1 MYGYSGRILH
11 VNLSDGKI
19 RTETPDEKFYRRYL
33 GGWGFIAYYL
43 LKELKP
49 DVKPL
54 SPENKLIIATG
65 PVTGVPIAGS
75 GRNAVGAKSPL
86 TEGFGASEGG
96 GFFGA
101 ELKKAGFDCV
111 VIEGESEDPV
121 YLWIH
126 DGEAELRDARH
137 LWGMHIA
144 DSQQAIREELGDN
157 LVRTAQIGP
166 GGENL
171 VRYACVINDLKH
183 SAGRTGM
190 GAVMGSKKLK
200 AVAVR
205 GHGKVEVAD
214 PEKVRSLARYMSERM
229 AAKPKG
235 AGGVDWGLGTG
246 AWMTAHVLS
255 GNLPTRNFRDG
266 LFPNPE
272 AISAQTIR
280 DTVRVR
286 MESCYA
292 CPIRCK
298 KVVKVEEPWN
308 VDPIYGG
315 PEYETLAA
323 LGSNCGI
330 DDLKAICKANELCQ
344 RYTIDTIGTGAA
356 IAFAMECFENGLITE
371 KDTGGLKLNFGN
383 AEAMVKLVEMIGERK
398 GIGDLLAEGTK
409 RAAEKIGKGAEK
421 YAVHVKG
428 QEVPMHEPRLKRA
441 LGLGYAVSP
450 TGADHV
456 HNIHD
461 TSFISPSAWE
471 RVKAIGILDPV
482 PVEDLGPDKVRL
494 LIYQTYWAVL
504 DNSLVICS
512 SVPWSYDQKLEIVKA
527 VTGWNTTTW
536 ELMKIGER
544 ILNMARVFNL
554 REGLTA
560 DDDWLP
566 DRFFHPQTAGPLSNV
581 AVDPEKLQ
589 EAKRTYYRMMCWDES
604 TGVPSRGKLEELG
617 ISWVAEHIPSRRSS
631 FSA

>member
-1 MYGYSGRILH
+1 MYGYYGKILR
-11 VNLSDGKI
+11 VDLSDEKVWVEN
-19 RTETPDEKFYRRYL
+19 RDERFYRRYL

-43 LKELKP
+43 LKEIGSGIE
-49 DVKPL
+49 PL
-54 SPENKLIIATG
+54 TSGNKLIIAPG

-75 GRNAVGAKSPL
+75 GRNAVGGKSPL
-86 TEGFGASEGG
+86 TCGFGASEGG

-101 ELKKAGFDCV
+101 ELKRAGFDCV
-111 VIEGESEDPV
+111 VVDGEAEHPV

-126 DGEAELRDARH
+126 DGEAELRDAKH

-144 DSQQAIREELGDN
+144 DSQHKVREELGDR
-157 LVRTAQIGP
+157 LVRMAQIGP

-183 SAGRTGM
+183 SAGRSGM
-190 GAVMGSKKLK
+190 GAVMGSKKMK

-205 GHGKVEVAD
+205 GHENVEVAD
-214 PEKVRSLARYMSERM
+214 PEKIRAMAREMSDRM
-229 AAKPKG
+229 KAKPKG

-272 AISAQTIR
+272 SISAQTIR
-280 DTVRVR
+280 DTVGVKI
-286 MESCYA
+286 ESCYA
-292 CPIRCK
+292 CPMPCK
-298 KVVKVEEPWN
+298 KVVKLSEPWE

-330 DDLKAICKANELCQ
+330 DDLKAVCKANELCQ
-344 RYTIDTIGTGAA
+344 RYTLDTIATGAT
-356 IAFAMECFENGLITE
+356 IAFAMECFENGILTE
-371 KDTGGLKLNFGN
+371 EDTDGMNLRFGN
-383 AEAMVKLVEMIGERK
+383 GEALVKMVELIGERR

-409 RAAEKIGKGAEK
+409 RAAEKIGKGAKK
-421 YAVHVKG
+421 YAIHVKG

-461 TSFISPSAWE
+461 TGFITKSAWE
-471 RVKAIGILDPV
+471 GVRPLGILDQV

-494 LIYQTYWAVL
+494 LIYNVYWAVL
-504 DNSLVICS
+504 NNCLVMCNSI
-512 SVPWSYDQKLEIVKA
+512 PWSYDEKLKIVKA

-536 ELMKIGER
+536 ELMKTSER
-544 ILNMARVFNL
+544 VINMARAFNVK
-554 REGLTA
+554 EGLTA
-560 DDDWLP
+560 KDDWLP
-566 DRFFHPQTAGPLSNV
+566 DRFFHPQTSGPLSKV
-581 AVDPEKLQ
+581 AVNPDKLE
-589 EAKRTYYRMMCWDES
+589 EAKHTYYSMMCWNEE
-604 TGVPSRGKLEELG
+604 TGTPSKGKLEELG
-617 ISWVAEHIPSRRSS
+617 IGWIADQIHH
-631 FSA
+631 

>member
-19 RTETPDEKFYRRYL
+19 RVETPDERFYRRYL

-49 DVKPL
+49 KVDPL
-54 SPENKLIIATG
+54 SPENKLIIALG

-75 GRNAVGAKSPL
+75 GRNAIGAKSPL

-101 ELKKAGFDCV
+101 ELKKAGFDCIV
-111 VIEGESEDPV
+111 VEGKSEDPV

-126 DGEAELRDARH
+126 DGEAELRDAKH

-144 DSQQAIREELGDN
+144 DSQQAIREEVGDK

-166 GGENL
+166 GGEKL

-183 SAGRTGM
+183 SAGRVGI

-200 AVAVR
+200 AIAVR

-292 CPIRCK
+292 CPVRCK
-298 KVVKVEEPWN
+298 KVVKVEEPWS

-323 LGSNCGI
+323 LGSNCGV

-344 RYTIDTIGTGAA
+344 RYTLDTISTGAT
-356 IAFAMECFENGLITE
+356 IAFAMECYENGLITKE
-371 KDTGGLKLNFGN
+371 DTGGIELTFGN
-383 AEAMVKLVEMIGERK
+383 AEAMVKLV
-398 GIGDLLAEGTK
+398 
-409 RAAEKIGKGAEK
+409 
-421 YAVHVKG
+421 
-428 QEVPMHEPRLKRA
+428 
-441 LGLGYAVSP
+441 
-450 TGADHV
+450 
-456 HNIHD
+456 
-461 TSFISPSAWE
+461 
-471 RVKAIGILDPV
+471 
-482 PVEDLGPDKVRL
+482 
-494 LIYQTYWAVL
+494 
-504 DNSLVICS
+504 
-512 SVPWSYDQKLEIVKA
+512 
-527 VTGWNTTTW
+527 
-536 ELMKIGER
+536 
-544 ILNMARVFNL
+544 
-554 REGLTA
+554 
-560 DDDWLP
+560 
-566 DRFFHPQTAGPLSNV
+566 
-581 AVDPEKLQ
+581 
-589 EAKRTYYRMMCWDES
+589 
-604 TGVPSRGKLEELG
+604 
-617 ISWVAEHIPSRRSS
+617 
-631 FSA
+631 